1 MRNLRQQGAEV
12 TDAVKAMRIGPL
24 SDRGKPVEIMVD
36 GDPVQ
41 AYSGETVAA
50 ALMAAGRW
58 TTQIHNGRPLAAF
71 CNIGVCYSCL
81 MTINGVSGVR
91 ACQTHVAD
99 GLIIKTRRLAKDLL
113 K

>member
-1 MRNLRQQGAEV
+1 L
-12 TDAVKAMRIGPL
+12 TDSAKAMRIGPV
-24 SDRGKPVEIMVD
+24 SERGTSVEIIVD
-36 GDPVQ
+36 GDPIQ
-41 AYSGETVAA
+41 AYLGETVAA

-58 TTQIHNGRPLAAF
+58 THQIHNGRPLAAF

-99 GLIIKTRRLAKDLL
+99 GLIIETRRLAKDRL

>member
-1 MRNLRQQGAEV
+1 M
-12 TDAVKAMRIGPL
+12 TDSVKAMRIGPV
-24 SDRGKPVEIMVD
+24 SDRGASVDIIVD
-36 GDPVQ
+36 GDPIQ

-58 TTQIHNGRPLAAF
+58 THQIHNGRPLAAF

-99 GLIIKTRRLAKDLL
+99 GLIIETRRLAKDRL

>member
-1 MRNLRQQGAEV
+1 L
-12 TDAVKAMRIGPL
+12 TDSVKAMRIGPV
-24 SDRGKPVEIMVD
+24 SERGASVEIIVD
-36 GDPVQ
+36 GDPIQ
-41 AYSGETVAA
+41 AYLGETVAA
-50 ALMAAGRW
+50 ALIAAGRW
-58 TTQIHNGRPLAAF
+58 THQIHNGRPLAAF

-99 GLIIKTRRLAKDLL
+99 GLIIETCRLAKDRL

>member
-1 MRNLRQQGAEV
+1 M
-12 TDAVKAMRIGPL
+12 TDSAKAMRIGPV
-24 SDRGKPVEIMVD
+24 SERGTSVEIIVD
-36 GDPVQ
+36 GDPIQ
-41 AYSGETVAA
+41 AYLGETVAA

-58 TTQIHNGRPLAAF
+58 THQIHNGRPLAAF

-99 GLIIKTRRLAKDLL
+99 GLIIETRRLAKDRL

>member
-1 MRNLRQQGAEV
+1 MRNSRQRRAEL
-12 TDAVKAMRIGPL
+12 TDPVKAMRIGPL
-24 SDRGKPVEIMVD
+24 SDRGASVEIVVD
-36 GDPVQ
+36 GDPVR

-50 ALMAAGRW
+50 ALMAVGRW
-58 TTQIHNGRPLAAF
+58 TNQIHNGRPLAAF

-91 ACQTHVAD
+91 ACQTHVTD
-99 GLIIKTRRLAKDLL
+99 GLIIETRCLAKDRL

>member
-1 MRNLRQQGAEV
+1 LI
-12 TDAVKAMRIGPL
+12 DPVKAMRIG
-24 SDRGKPVEIMVD
+24 SSFDRGEPVEIIVD

-41 AYSGETVAA
+41 AYSGETVSA

-58 TTQIHNGRPLAAF
+58 TNQIHNGRPLAAF

-91 ACQTHVAD
+91 ACQTQVAD
-99 GLIIKTRRLAKDLL
+99 GLTIKTRRLTKDRL

>member
-1 MRNLRQQGAEV
+1 L
-12 TDAVKAMRIGPL
+12 TDSVKAMRIGPV
-24 SDRGKPVEIMVD
+24 SDRGASLEIIVD
-36 GDPVQ
+36 GDPIQ

-58 TTQIHNGRPLAAF
+58 THQIHNGRPLAAF

-99 GLIIKTRRLAKDLL
+99 GLIIETRRLAKDRL

>member
-1 MRNLRQQGAEV
+1 MRNPEQGRAEL
-12 TDAVKAMRIGPL
+12 TLPSKTMRIGPL
-24 SDRGKPVEIMVD
+24 SDRGAPVEIVID

-58 TTQIHNGRPLAAF
+58 TNQIHNGRPLGAF

-81 MTINGVSGVR
+81 MTINGLSGVR

-99 GLIIKTRRLAKDLL
+99 GLIIETRRLAKDHL